1 MKCPKCGYNSF
12 EFLDNCKKCGA
23 ESVSFK
29 KGMGIK
35 PVVFTSNGN
44 PTAAPLIVD
53 NAGFDDAASQA
64 SSNAAEESF
73 LWEPPSADNTI
84 QSDKPFDGFDLDF
97 IKTDT
102 DAAAPDF
109 SFDEDPL
116 TGPQT
121 DSKTETAADYDGFSF
136 DETVEP
142 AVESEETPLFAGYE
156 QEFTGAG
163 DMENSFEPDG
173 GSIGETA
180 VKGEISPEQLMG
192 AGQESGDTAQY
203 SPAAEQSEHIFD
215 LDEFLGEDEVKPG
228 EKENSANQY
237 SMDSLDFDKEFESIF
252 TTEISGDSEE
262 KP

>member
-29 KGMGIK
+29 KDMRIK
-35 PVVFTSNGN
+35 PVVFTSNRN
-44 PTAAPLIVD
+44 PTAAPLTAD
-53 NAGFDDAASQA
+53 NAGFDDAAPQA
-64 SSNAAEESF
+64 SSSTDEESF
-73 LWEPPSADNTI
+73 SWEPPSADNTV
-84 QSDKPFDGFDLDF
+84 QSDEPFDGFDLDF

-102 DAAAPDF
+102 DTDEPDF
-109 SFDEDPL
+109 SFDGDPL
-116 TGPQT
+116 TEPQA

-142 AVESEETPLFAGYE
+142 AVEFEKTPLFAGYE

-163 DMENSFEPDG
+163 DMENSLEPDG
-173 GSIGETA
+173 GPFGETA

-192 AGQESGDTAQY
+192 AGQEPGDTAQY
-203 SPAAEQSEHIFD
+203 FPAAEQSEHIFD
-215 LDEFLGEDEVKPG
+215 LDEFLGEDEVKPD

-237 SMDSLDFDKEFESIF
+237 SMDTLDFDKEFESIF
-252 TTEISGDSEE
+252 TTEITGDSG
-262 KP
+262 KNP